1 MGQSEQSVLLRWPP
15 EAGGSLRLS
24 VDAVV
29 ARGGGND
36 ATARSR

>member
-1 MGQSEQSVLLRWPP
+1 MGQSEQSVLRWPP

>member
-1 MGQSEQSVLLRWPP
+1 MGQSEQSVLRWPP
-15 EAGGSLRLS
+15 ETGGSLRLC

-36 ATARSR
+36 AAARPR